1 LGVEPADCVVLED
14 APAGVRAGIA
24 AGMPVIG
31 VLTNHLPSELP
42 GVRAAV
48 PDLCSLEVLRA
59 DREGIGLLVAP
70 ASGLPEA

>member
-1 LGVEPADCVVLED
+1 VVLED

-24 AGMPVIG
+24 AGMRVIG
-31 VLTNHLPSELP
+31 VLTNHLTAELP

-48 PDLCSLEVLRA
+48 PELYALEVLRA

-70 ASGLPEA
+70 AAG